1 LSATDSLVV
10 VSIDWQRLWDRG
22 QKVSNGPAGTVQLSL
37 HPGDRIPLDLIP
49 NPLATDAC
57 KAVGLGLEVRLARTA
72 PPSRTPDGSLL
83 PLGAVEGGAK
93 TLDAD
98 LWLVRKLPSGV
109 EQAHHQSVKVPA
121 QGTSFS
127 FPAVTVPTSKGDV
140 AVEIAG
146 TFKRYRA
153 PAGNEFLFVSMTRGI
168 TGATTPA
175 GGVSGG
181 TGTVI
186 PLPGPTEVLSIELP
200 APAGGGGMGGAGGA
214 RSRGG
219 GGGGAGMRGGPR
231 GGGTVA
237 PPDPAAGGQTAAGPT
252 MGGARGG
259 RGAGLTSEGL
269 ANLAS
274 MLGVLEG
281 NTFSLRLRLTP
292 LPGS

>member
-1 LSATDSLVV
+1 
-10 VSIDWQRLWDRG
+10 
-22 QKVSNGPAGTVQLSL
+22 VSNGPSGTVQLSL

-72 PPSRTPDGSLL
+72 PPVRPPDSSLL
-83 PLGAVEGGAK
+83 PLGAVEGGAA

-121 QGTSFS
+121 QGASFS

-140 AVEIAG
+140 AVEIGG

-186 PLPGPTEVLSIELP
+186 PLPGPAEVLSIELP
-200 APAGGGGMGGAGGA
+200 APGGGGMVGSGA

-219 GGGGAGMRGGPR
+219 GAGGGGMRGAPR
-231 GGGTVA
+231 GGAALPT
-237 PPDPAAGGQTAAGPT
+237 DPAGAGGQTAAGPT
-252 MGGARGG
+252 MGGGARGG
-259 RGAGLTSEGL
+259 RGTGLTSEGL